1 MNFVISSVIL
11 LAVILII
18 IYILSIDNNIDK
30 LKNKFKELF
39 NVAKSKKINYL
50 NSKDNINLLNY
61 IKYQFKSSDNVTIPT
76 KIYYN
81 KTERGYEM
89 SNIEIIC
96 YKYNNNEFQEQIYI
110 IDILFV
116 PFEKEHY
123 TSNQSLFGLY
133 GNYMMTIKDTK
144 AVLNEKKLP
153 EIIATQDI
161 NSNIVFNETIDNI
174 DTDILNNIPDII
186 HLSEDNSEIDT
197 TDTAELISHN
207 FK

>member
-1 MNFVISSVIL
+1 MNFVISSIIL
-11 LAVILII
+11 LAIILII

-30 LKNKFKELF
+30 LKNKCRELF

-61 IKYQFKSSDNVTIPT
+61 IKHQFKSSDNVTIPT

-81 KTERGYEM
+81 KSDRGYEM
-89 SNIEIIC
+89 DNIEVIC
-96 YKYNNNEFQEQIYI
+96 YKYDNNKFQEQIYI
-110 IDILFV
+110 INVLFV

-144 AVLNEKKLP
+144 SIFNEKN
-153 EIIATQDI
+153 IA
-161 NSNIVFNETIDNI
+161 NNENLKIVSESDFKMDM
-174 DTDILNNIPDII
+174 DILNSDIMNDIPDII
-186 HLSEDNSEIDT
+186 HLSEDNSDVET